1 MGFSSK
7 VRKGTSKKK
16 FPAIAKR
23 YNKMAGKAN
32 PPVRGGKRKGYTNA

>member
-16 FPAIAKR
+16 FPAKASKKKR
-23 YNKMAGKAN
+23 MEKMAGKAKS
-32 PPVRGGKRKGYTNA
+32 PVKRMRY

>member
-16 FPAIAKR
+16 FPGKATMNKTLK
-23 YNKMAGKAN
+23 KMAGKAKS
-32 PPVRGGKRKGYTNA
+32 PIKRMRY

>member
-16 FPAIAKR
+16 FPPMSKR
-23 YNKMAGKAN
+23 YKKMAGKAK
-32 PPVRGGKRKGYTNA
+32 PPVRGGRKGYTNA

>member
-16 FPAIAKR
+16 FPAIAKKKA
-23 YNKMAGKAN
+23 YNKMAGKAK
-32 PPVRGGKRKGYTNA
+32 PPVKRMRY

>member
-16 FPAIAKR
+16 FPAMAKKKV
-23 YNKMAGKAN
+23 YNNKDKYYVEN
-32 PPVRGGKRKGYTNA
+32 GKRR